1 MSQISLTLLTALV
14 LMSAASVNAQN
25 ATDRSQS
32 ANLEHGAA
40 TSSSDH
46 SGASPAAPPPAA
58 RNPKPVEPV
67 ASGAPHTEM
76 LPGNSL
82 PDSLLDLKPLPRANL
97 SLIGGIARKV
107 DVVHNRVTVQPFGGG
122 DKYLIYFDE
131 RTHFLSSGRETTVL
145 EIHPGDR
152 VYVDTQAMDG
162 RVFARSIQV
171 RSTGGAAEA
180 SGQVIEM
187 LGRQVRM
194 LDRSTGETVRFAIND
209 RTKVESQGAPT
220 SVEELRSGLL
230 IAVRFTPD
238 GRRSVAQSITIYAS
252 PGQSYNFSGILTH
265 VDLRDGLLSL
275 NNKGD
280 GNDYELY
287 FDPLNE
293 KDAGRLVEGTT
304 VSISANFDGKRYRA
318 TSIKV
323 TEPMTVS
330 SDR

>member
-1 MSQISLTLLTALV
+1 
-14 LMSAASVNAQN
+14 
-25 ATDRSQS
+25 
-32 ANLEHGAA
+32 
-40 TSSSDH
+40 
-46 SGASPAAPPPAA
+46 
-58 RNPKPVEPV
+58 
-67 ASGAPHTEM
+67 M